1 MAKATL
7 PAEEQ
12 TDAPAVGVSPV
23 ELLALLTSGA
33 TFAGVAV
40 RSLRV
45 ELADGRV
52 QRLEL
57 PESGGDLSDLASRM
71 IDALRDMPSGDWTSG
86 PALARM
92 VDPDGDL
99 ESHSGSF
106 KRAVDE
112 MRRAKMIESGRKGY
126 RAK

>member
-12 TDAPAVGVSPV
+12 TDAPVAGPV

-40 RSLRV
+40 RTLRV

-52 QRLEL
+52 QRIEL
-57 PESGGDLSDLASRM
+57 PEAAGDLSDLAGRLLES
-71 IDALRDMPSGDWTSG
+71 LRDMPAGDWTSG
-86 PALARM
+86 AALARM

-106 KRAVDE
+106 KRAME
-112 MRRAKMIESGRKGY
+112 ELRKARLIEGSRKGY